1 MYKQEKSLCKSLN
14 SQSPTIQLVIAG
26 TRISYKPSEDSIY
39 EEYSIQ
45 SLDKFITTSI
55 PTIDIIYNI
64 RQPQQLTNYITH
76 TCLSRKQ
83 TSNNIGFI
91 LFTSVYD
98 TPVYY
103 TTLAYTYKNKAVF
116 SEVRASN
123 NKLYNMFTTSTT
135 TSTTTTSINS
145 APVYPS
151 LYVVCGNTA
160 GLIIYEK
167 YKGNFIQ
174 YNELDKFIQSYINN
188 NNICKDMKTNKKD
201 EIINKYNKYVNYSEK
216 MLMKLKI
223 NDLKEALEVLTLV
236 STNGGAKTTTT
247 TSNNNDKSSSGITA
261 ASEGLLEK
269 KDFVQAVLHAQQI
282 AKAAT
287 AKVGAKGKGSIYI
300 ELQCIYNCYIYIVCV
315 V

>member
-1 MYKQEKSLCKSLN
+1 MNKK
-14 SQSPTIQLVIAG
+14 
-26 TRISYKPSEDSIY
+26 
-39 EEYSIQ
+39 
-45 SLDKFITTSI
+45 
-55 PTIDIIYNI
+55 
-64 RQPQQLTNYITH
+64 LTP
-76 TCLSRKQ
+76 
-83 TSNNIGFI
+83 NNIGFI

-103 TTLAYTYKNKAVF
+103 TTLAYMYKNKAVF
-116 SEVRASN
+116 AEIRASN
-123 NKLYNMFTTSTT
+123 NKLYNMFTTTT
-135 TSTTTTSINS
+135 TSTTRSS
-145 APVYPS
+145 GAPAYPS
-151 LYVVCGNTA
+151 LYVICGNTA
-160 GLIIYEK
+160 GVLIYEK
-167 YKGNFIQ
+167 FRGKIQ
-174 YNELDKFIQSYINN
+174 EYSELDKFIQSYINN

-300 ELQCIYNCYIYIVCV
+300 EL
-315 V
+315 